1 MRAET
6 AVSGDPVAAP
16 LLEVR
21 DLVKHFPLPHTVLD
35 VVLRRPPE
43 HVRAVDGV
51 SFTLGRGRTLGLV
64 GESGCGKST
73 LGRCL
78 LRLHDAD
85 RGAVLFDGVDLMK
98 LGEAELAPF
107 RKRMQVVF
115 QDPYASL
122 DPRQRVGATLREVLD
137 VHDLGAPSTRAD
149 RVGELLVQVG
159 LSPSDA
165 HKYPGEFSGGQRQRV
180 GIARALAVEPELLIA
195 DEPLSALDVS
205 IQAQI
210 LQLLL
215 DLRDSLGLTM
225 IFISHDL
232 RVVRYLSDEVAV
244 MYLGTIVEHAPT
256 AELFARPQHPYTM
269 ALLSA
274 VPEVGGPRREATPIE
289 GEPPSAVRIPV
300 GCRFHPRCP
309 LRIERCTRDSPRL
322 EPLLPHHLAACHV
335 AVERLRAGGG
345 LTVVR

>member
-1 MRAET
+1 MGEP
-6 AVSGDPVAAP
+6 VSAPPLP

-21 DLVKHFPLPHTVLD
+21 DLVKHFPLPHTLLD
-35 VVLRRPPE
+35 VALRRSPE

-73 LGRCL
+73 LGRCV

-85 RGAVLFDGVDLMK
+85 RGEVRFDGVDLMG
-98 LGEAELAPF
+98 LTETGLAPY

-122 DPRQRVGATLREVLD
+122 NPRQRVDRTLHEVLQ
-137 VHDLGAPSTRAD
+137 VHAIGTPGD
-149 RVGELLVQVG
+149 RHRRVEELLVQVG
-159 LSPSDA
+159 LSPADGR
-165 HKYPGEFSGGQRQRV
+165 KYPGEFSGGQRQRI

-215 DLRDSLGLTM
+215 DLRASLGLTM

-244 MYLGTIVEHAPT
+244 MYLGRIVERAPT
-256 AELFARPQHPYTM
+256 AELFARPRHPYTM

-274 VPEVGGPRREATPIE
+274 VPEVGGVRREPTPIE
-289 GEPPSAVRIPV
+289 GEPPSAVRIPG

-309 LRIERCTRDSPRL
+309 WKIERCPRESPELDEL
-322 EPLLPHHLAACHV
+322 EPGHLVACHV
-335 AVERLRAGGG
+335 ARDL
-345 LTVVR
+345 LTAASREAVP

>member
-1 MRAET
+1 
-6 AVSGDPVAAP
+6 VSDPRVPP
-16 LLEVR
+16 LLEAR
-21 DLVKHFPLPHTVLD
+21 DLVKHFPLPHTLLD
-35 VVLRRPPE
+35 AALRRSPE
-43 HVRAVDGV
+43 HIRAVDGV

-98 LGEAELAPF
+98 LTEAELAPY

-122 DPRQRVGATLREVLD
+122 DPRQRVDRMLREVLD
-137 VHDLGAPSTRAD
+137 VHEIGPAAGRRR
-149 RVGELLVQVG
+149 RVDELLVQVG
-159 LSPSDA
+159 LSPADGR
-165 HKYPGEFSGGQRQRV
+165 KYPGEFSGGQRQRV

-215 DLRDSLGLTM
+215 DLRTSLGLTM

-244 MYLGTIVEHAPT
+244 MYLGTIVERAPT
-256 AELFARPQHPYTM
+256 AELFARPQHPYTV

-274 VPEVGGPRREATPIE
+274 VPEVGGPRREPAAIE
-289 GEPPSAVRIPV
+289 GEPPSAVRIPS
-300 GCRFHPRCP
+300 GCRFHPRCSWRVTRCP
-309 LRIERCTRDSPRL
+309 LESPRL
-322 EPLLPHHLAACHV
+322 EELLPLHDVACHV
-335 AVERLRAGGG
+335 ASDRHAASAA
-345 LTVVR
+345 TSA

>member
-1 MRAET
+1 
-6 AVSGDPVAAP
+6 VSDLPVPP
-16 LLEVR
+16 LLEAR
-21 DLVKHFPLPHTVLD
+21 DLVKRFPLPHTLLD
-35 VVLRRPPE
+35 VALRRSPE
-43 HVRAVDGV
+43 HIRAVDGV

-98 LGEAELAPF
+98 LTEAELAPY

-122 DPRQRVGATLREVLD
+122 DPRQRVDRMLREVLD
-137 VHDLGAPSTRAD
+137 VHEIGPVSGRRR
-149 RVGELLVQVG
+149 RVDELLVQVG
-159 LSPSDA
+159 LSPADGR
-165 HKYPGEFSGGQRQRV
+165 KYPGEFSGGQRQRV

-215 DLRDSLGLTM
+215 DLRTSLGLTM

-244 MYLGTIVEHAPT
+244 MYLGTIVERAPT
-256 AELFARPQHPYTM
+256 AELFARPQHPYTV

-274 VPEVGGPRREATPIE
+274 VPEVGGPRREPAAIE
-289 GEPPSAVRIPV
+289 GEPPSAVRIPS
-300 GCRFHPRCP
+300 GCRFHPRCSWRVTRCP
-309 LRIERCTRDSPRL
+309 LESPRL
-322 EPLLPHHLAACHV
+322 EELLPLHDVACHV
-335 AVERLRAGGG
+335 ASDRHAASAA
-345 LTVVR
+345 TSA

>member
-1 MRAET
+1 
-6 AVSGDPVAAP
+6 
-16 LLEVR
+16 L
-21 DLVKHFPLPHTVLD
+21 LD
-35 VVLRRPPE
+35 VALRRSPE
-43 HVRAVDGV
+43 HIRAVDGV

-98 LGEAELAPF
+98 LTEAELAPY

-122 DPRQRVGATLREVLD
+122 DPRQRVDRMLREVLD
-137 VHDLGAPSTRAD
+137 VHEIGPVSGRRR
-149 RVGELLVQVG
+149 RVDELLVQVG
-159 LSPSDA
+159 LSPADGR
-165 HKYPGEFSGGQRQRV
+165 KYPGEFSGGQRQRV

-215 DLRDSLGLTM
+215 DLRTSLGLTM

-244 MYLGTIVEHAPT
+244 MYLGTIVERAPT
-256 AELFARPQHPYTM
+256 AELFARPQHPYTV

-274 VPEVGGPRREATPIE
+274 VPEVGGPRREPAAIE
-289 GEPPSAVRIPV
+289 GEPPSAVRIPS
-300 GCRFHPRCP
+300 GCRFHPRCSWRVTRCP
-309 LRIERCTRDSPRL
+309 LESPRL
-322 EPLLPHHLAACHV
+322 EELLPLHDVACHV
-335 AVERLRAGGG
+335 ASDRHAASAA
-345 LTVVR
+345 TSA

>member
-1 MRAET
+1 VSAGRAVDDGH
-6 AVSGDPVAAP
+6 ARP

-21 DLVKHFPLPHTVLD
+21 DLVKHFPLPHTLLD
-35 VVLRRPPE
+35 VALRRAPE
-43 HVRAVDGV
+43 HVLAVDGV

-85 RGAVLFDGVDLMK
+85 RGAVLFDGVDLLK
-98 LGEAELAPF
+98 LSEAELTPF

-137 VHDLGAPSTRAD
+137 VHDIGAPSARAA

-159 LSPSDA
+159 LSRGDA

-215 DLRDSLGLTM
+215 DLRASLGLTM

-244 MYLGTIVEHAPT
+244 MYLGVIVEHAPT
-256 AELFARPQHPYTM
+256 TEIFARPQHPYTM

-274 VPEVGGPRREATPIE
+274 VPEVGGPRREPAPIE
-289 GEPPSAVRIPV
+289 GEPPSAVRIPG

-309 LRIERCTRDSPRL
+309 VRVDRCIRDSPRL
-322 EPLLPHHLAACHV
+322 DELLPRHVAACHV
-335 AVERLRAGGG
+335 AADRLAAGVSRGG
-345 LTVVR
+345 V